1 MYSDQVDSGGCV
13 SCGDAVG
20 KRRSSRLARRLSL
33 TMMGVLICLQASGFR
48 GTGLRHAHAEEGSG
62 ERSPAATVQLQVTP
76 SSCVALHRGQ
86 VCFQRLQ
93 LRWNNPEGRRL
104 CLFHQPLEE
113 ALHCTTVSPAVY
125 RHEYRSAESEVF
137 ILREAVSGEVLS
149 TATVTTAWVYRT
161 GKRSSSGWRL
171 F

>member
-1 MYSDQVDSGGCV
+1 MYSDEADSRGCV
-13 SCGDAVG
+13 SCSKSRGL
-20 KRRSSRLARRLSL
+20 RRSSGIAPRVSLAVF
-33 TMMGVLICLQASGFR
+33 GVLICLQLPGFP
-48 GTGLRHAHAEEGSG
+48 GTGLRQAHAEAGSD
-62 ERSPAATVQLQVTP
+62 ERAQAAKVQLQVTP

-93 LRWNNPEGRRL
+93 LRWNNPAGRRL
-104 CLFHQPLEE
+104 CLFLQPLEE
-113 ALHCTTVSPAVY
+113 ALHCSTVSPAVY